1 MVKLKDYDNM
11 VYQMALSFHRTTGID
26 LDELVSEALL
36 AFVESSKTY
45 DENKAAFSTHL
56 WRNIKNRLVNLS
68 NKAKKMKKEVLFIED
83 DEDDDSMMAVKYG
96 LVENFTPEDY
106 LIFKELIEELSPEA
120 REICKII
127 LDNPAQFNISKPK
140 QSKSLLIEKLLAM
153 GWKKWRIDRAYQE
166 IRIKL
171 AEV

>member
-1 MVKLKDYDNM
+1 MVSLENYNNM
-11 VYQMALSFHRTTGID
+11 MYSLALSFHRTTGID

-68 NKAKKMKKEVLFIED
+68 NKAKKMKKEVPFIED
-83 DEDDDSMMAVKYG
+83 DEDDDSMIAVRYG

-120 REICKII
+120 REICKAV
-127 LDNPAQFNISKPK
+127 LDDPAQFNISKPK
-140 QSKSLLIEKLLAM
+140 QSKSLLTEKLLAM
-153 GWKKWRIDRAYQE
+153 GWKKWRVDAAYQE
-166 IRIKL
+166 IRMKL
-171 AEV
+171 SEA